1 MIGVEDRRTALVN
14 QRFHYHVHIGRRRKP
29 GPDADQQRHRGYD
42 AEMSINESSPPPAV
56 IETRPPEVAY
66 RLARWALAA
75 FLVTFIAARIL
86 VILIMSRTIPDLY
99 LHVGGNHVH
108 HLNYGI
114 FMLSG
119 VGAYLLFFR
128 PHGAWL
134 DLGAAVYG
142 IGLALTFD
150 EFGMWLHLGG
160 SYWQRASFDAVVV
173 IAALL
178 GLIAVAPELRKFRTA
193 HWTTTIAIALLTA
206 VFGVLLMHSVRK
218 AGDKLEPRLQRL
230 EQGEPG

>member
-1 MIGVEDRRTALVN
+1 MEVST
-14 QRFHYHVHIGRRRKP
+14 
-29 GPDADQQRHRGYD
+29 
-42 AEMSINESSPPPAV
+42 PPPSQPL
-56 IETRPPEVAY
+56 ESDHNPRPPEVAY
-66 RLARWALAA
+66 RLARWTLAA
-75 FLVTFIAARIL
+75 FLTTFIAARIL
-86 VILIMSRTIPDLY
+86 VIGIMSRTIPDLY

-128 PHGAWL
+128 PRGHWLSGA
-134 DLGAAVYG
+134 AAVYG
-142 IGLALTFD
+142 VGLALTFD

-178 GLIAVAPELRKFRTA
+178 GLIAVAPEYKKLR
-193 HWTTTIAIALLTA
+193 TTHYGVAAGLAALTI
-206 VFGVLLMHSVRK
+206 VFGILLFRSAEKFGNRI
-218 AGDKLEPRLQRL
+218 APRLQQL
-230 EQGEPG
+230 EQYSPE